1 MTSVCDVLVVVLDR
15 TTLPPLWLLPFLNST
30 VTDATHSGG
39 TVVLQ
44 VTLAP
49 GVEPSTL
56 SALTVTVWSEKS
68 AAMNACVVVSVVAT

>member
-1 MTSVCDVLVVVLDR
+1 MIDT
-15 TTLPPLWLLPFLNST
+15 
-30 VTDATHSGG
+30 THSGG

-56 SALTVTVWSEKS
+56 SALTVRVWSEKS
-68 AAMNACVVVSVVAT
+68 EAECMHGECSFRIKLDGVQSKHILLDYTTPLAM